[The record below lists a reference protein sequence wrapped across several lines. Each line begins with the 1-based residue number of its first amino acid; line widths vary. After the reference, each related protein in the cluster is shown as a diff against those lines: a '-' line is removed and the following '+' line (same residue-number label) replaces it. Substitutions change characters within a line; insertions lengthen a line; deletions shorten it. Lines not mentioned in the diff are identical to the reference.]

1 MAITGSTISALSSQM
16 PGQNQ
21 KLTTGLQEAAKTQM
35 RQQMA
40 GQGPMGVQQV
50 QAMGQQA
57 AAQAGQANLQV
68 QQQGAQAAQKLGGL
82 ALTQEQQDK
91 QRQLQSRQLTLAKQ
105 SRLNEQTL
113 QGLDANLKNRLV
125 DDQFQFQKDE
135 LGRTMFNDR
144 QLMDY
149 KIQTAKSDLEM
160 RDFED
165 KMRQTSQ
172 RRIQILKAAQAKV
185 EQELQ
190 QQFALGQQKLD
201 QALSAK
207 LAKAKRDLEEK
218 IKRERAAQANRASM
232 FSAGGAILGAAA
244 GIAITVATGGAGAA
258 VLAQGGMMG
267 AGFGQGVG
275 GILSGIPE
283 ARFKL

>member
-50 QAMGQQA
+50 QTIGQQA

-91 QRQLQSRQLTLAKQ
+91 QQQLQSRQLTLAKQ

-135 LGRTMFNDR
+135 LGRTLFIDR
-144 QLMDY
+144 LLMDY
-149 KIQTAKSDLEM
+149 KIQTD
-160 RDFED
+160 
-165 KMRQTSQ
+165 
-172 RRIQILKAAQAKV
+172 
-185 EQELQ
+185 
-190 QQFALGQQKLD
+190 
-201 QALSAK
+201 
-207 LAKAKRDLEEK
+207 
-218 IKRERAAQANRASM
+218 
-232 FSAGGAILGAAA
+232 
-244 GIAITVATGGAGAA
+244 
-258 VLAQGGMMG
+258 
-267 AGFGQGVG
+267 
-275 GILSGIPE
+275 
-283 ARFKL
+283 